1 MFNVKIH
8 QSRILGGGAE
18 VVASI
23 NHPVHATPEKG
34 VLLSR
39 LRDLAQN
46 NMYALAGSFSVID
59 KSPNRTLVRGF
70 MIPTKDILPVGS
82 EMPANMQSLSRN
94 TYMDDQDNIWRL
106 EKNAEG
112 NFLVRANKID
122 DPAEIASMMKACCSA
137 VAPGTDNYYFSAL
150 AGCQKGIEGVQGG
163 DAALYVQAGE
173 LRFGVV
179 AATVVG
185 EDGQEA
191 LYIATASEDVDCID
205 RSQVVNAIA
214 VGTQVEGSELAIPG
228 EAEAL
233 ANAQAI
239 ETLVSYW
246 QKVYGFNPE
255 YFSKLEAI
263 IRGHSFA

>member
-8 QSRILGGGAE
+8 QSRILGGAAE

-23 NHPVHATPEKG
+23 NHPVHAKPEAG

-46 NMYALAGSFSVID
+46 NMFALAGSFSVID
-59 KSPNRTLVRGF
+59 KSPSRTLLRGF
-70 MIPTKDILPVGS
+70 MIPTRDILPVSG

-94 TYMDDQDNIWRL
+94 SYIDDQDNIWRL
-106 EKNAEG
+106 EQNESG
-112 NFLVRANKID
+112 DFLVRANKID
-122 DPAEIASMMKACCSA
+122 DPTEIADMMKACCSA

-150 AGCQKGIEGVQGG
+150 SGCAANLDGVQGG
-163 DAALYVQAGE
+163 DFALYVQAGE
-173 LRFGVV
+173 LRAGIV
-179 AATVVG
+179 AATIQA
-185 EDGQEA
+185 EDGSEA
-191 LYIATASEDVDCID
+191 LYIATASEDVDCVSRDQI
-205 RSQVVNAIA
+205 VNATP
-214 VGTQVEGSELAIPG
+214 VGTEVDGIDLNVPG

-233 ANAQAI
+233 ANSAAI

>member
-23 NHPVHATPEKG
+23 NHPVHAKAESG
-34 VLLSR
+34 VLFNR

-46 NMYALAGSFSVID
+46 NMFALAGSFSVID
-59 KSPNRTLVRGF
+59 KSPTRTLVRGF
-70 MIPTKDILPVGS
+70 MVPTKDILPVGT

-106 EKNAEG
+106 EKNDEG

-122 DPAEIASMMKACCSA
+122 DPTEIASMMKACCSA
-137 VAPGTDNYYFSAL
+137 VAPGTDNYFFSAL
-150 AGCQKGIEGVQGG
+150 AGCQNSLESIQGG
-163 DAALYVQAGE
+163 DLALYVQAGE
-173 LRFGVV
+173 LRVGVV
-179 AATVVG
+179 AAAVVG
-185 EDGQEA
+185 EEGQEA
-191 LYIATASEDVDCID
+191 LYVANASEDVDCID
-205 RSQVVNAIA
+205 RLQVVNAIP
-214 VGTQVEGSELAIPG
+214 VGTKVEGVELNIPG

-255 YFSKLEAI
+255 YFGKLEAI

>member
-1 MFNVKIH
+1 MFQVKIH

-23 NHPVHATPEKG
+23 NHPVHAKPDAK
-34 VLLSR
+34 VLHQR
-39 LRDLAQN
+39 LRDLTGN
-46 NMYALAGSFSVID
+46 NMYALASSFSVID

-70 MIPTKDILPVGS
+70 MIPTKDILPVVG

-94 TYMDDQDNIWRL
+94 MYMDDQDNIWRL
-106 EKNAEG
+106 EKNETG
-112 NFLVRANKID
+112 DFLVRANKID
-122 DPAEIASMMKACCSA
+122 DPAEIASMMQACCSA

-150 AGCQKGIEGVQGG
+150 AGCNTAMDNVQGG
-163 DAALYVQAGE
+163 DFALYVQAGE
-173 LRFGVV
+173 LRAGIV
-179 AATVVG
+179 AATLIG
-185 EDGQEA
+185 EEGQEA
-191 LYIATASEDVDCID
+191 LYVANAGEDVDCIE
-205 RSQVVNAIA
+205 RGQVVNAVA
-214 VGTQVEGSELAIPG
+214 VGTQVEGAQLNIPV